1 MMESAVTEEHS
12 GSCSSIHKTVS
23 LSAHFYFN
31 DMEKFEIIE
40 HVPDKRESGNEFL
53 IVAIDF
59 REPKYVRMS
68 SRELLNKGE
77 IVEIEGDNVY

>member
-1 MMESAVTEEHS
+1 
-12 GSCSSIHKTVS
+12 
-23 LSAHFYFN
+23 
-31 DMEKFEIIE
+31 MEKFEIIE

-59 REPKYVRMS
+59 REPKYVGML

-77 IVEIEGDNVY
+77 IVAIEGDNVY